1 MSAAPYTPMTF
12 RFSSAPAVCAAVALF
27 LAAAGGTVLRADD
40 AEAQRKIVTLKMDF
54 VLGIKNLPKH

>member
-1 MSAAPYTPMTF
+1 MSAAPYTAMTF
-12 RFSSAPAVCAAVALF
+12 RFSSAPAVCAVVAH
-27 LAAAGGTVLRADD
+27 LAIAGGAIARADD